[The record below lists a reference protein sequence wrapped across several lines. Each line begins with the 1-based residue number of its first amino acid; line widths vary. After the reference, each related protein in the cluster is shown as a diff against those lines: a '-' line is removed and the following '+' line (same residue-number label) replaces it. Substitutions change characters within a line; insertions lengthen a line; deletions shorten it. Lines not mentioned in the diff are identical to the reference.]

1 MLSGRMSFNPC
12 ATPGGTQLAPF
23 RIHLPDA
30 VIGDLQT
37 RSRATCRP
45 ETETADEWSQHEPL
59 ARPWAL
65 CRHPGLAL
73 ARSRAEP
80 M

>member
-1 MLSGRMSFNPC
+1 MLSGRMSFKPC

-59 ARPWAL
+59 ARLELFDRA
-65 CRHPGLAL
+65 
-73 ARSRAEP
+73 ARRTVLGHQ
-80 M
+80 